1 MTEASTFSR
10 DSLAAYE
17 KQPQKQ
23 VADTANPFNGATPAK
38 AADPAAIAA
47 ARAAAEALENGDAT
61 SDASDQTT
69 GDAAEPSGDDSGTSD
84 QTESGDGTSD
94 DTADSSTASA
104 DPGDETG
111 SSEGTD
117 GEDATATSR
126 QAPKKGSA
134 AERLQEVLKLRSE
147 EKDLMEGYKEYG
159 RLKDKE
165 LQELRAQLKTGTK
178 PAVAETSQAAPSA
191 DDDPMP
197 DLADPDIN
205 FDTDKLRAAT
215 AKWTRDQVAKGTRA
229 AVEQLTGQGARQQ
242 LEKEVNTKIATFAAG
257 KADFADKVTNNQIL
271 LQNQLSP
278 EASLAVAKSE
288 FTGELLY
295 YFGTNPKEAIRV
307 AKLDPVA
314 QVVEIGRQMA
324 KIEARK
330 EAGAVT
336 SKTPATGAKPV
347 TKKSITQ
354 APPPP
359 QPTRAAGRPGER
371 DETDSN
377 MSMDEFANRHREKKN
392 QSRTQ
397 ARKMRGLN

>member
-1 MTEASTFSR
+1 MAETATFTR
-10 DSLAAYE
+10 DSLETYE
-17 KQPQKQ
+17 KQPQTK

-38 AADPAAIAA
+38 VADAA
-47 ARAAAEALENGDAT
+47 ALAAAEAAALENGDAT
-61 SDASDQTT
+61 SA
-69 GDAAEPSGDDSGTSD
+69 AAEQTDGDDAKPSGDDSVDSD
-84 QTESGDGTSD
+84 QTASGDGTSD

-111 SSEGTD
+111 TSEGTD
-117 GEDATATSR
+117 GADANATSR

-134 AERLQEVLKLRSE
+134 AERLQEVLQLRSE

-178 PAVAETSQAAPSA
+178 PVVEAPVQAAPTA

-197 DLADPDIN
+197 YLADEDIN
-205 FDTDKLRAAT
+205 FDTDKLRVKT
-215 AKWTRDQVAKGTRA
+215 AQWTRNQATKAVRVALEQVN
-229 AVEQLTGQGARQQ
+229 GQGARKQ
-242 LEKEVNTKIATFAAG
+242 LETEVNTKIATYAAD

-271 LQNQLSP
+271 MQNQLSP
-278 EASLAVAKSE
+278 EASLAVAKSD
-288 FTGELLY
+288 FTGDLLY
-295 YFGTNPKEAIRV
+295 YFGSNPKEAIRV

-314 QVVEIGRQMA
+314 QVVEIGRQIGR
-324 KIEARK
+324 IEDRK
-330 EAGAVT
+330 AAAAG
-336 SKTPATGAKPV
+336 SGKPATGAKPV

-359 QPTRAAGRPGER
+359 SPTRAAGRPAER
-371 DETDSN
+371 DETDAN
-377 MSMDEFANRHREKKN
+377 MSMEEFANRHREKKQ
-392 QSRTQ
+392 QSRVT